1 MTRRDPHEGLAF
13 VGFADSLRD
22 TFQMILRYVHRRLA
36 QEGYDDVRPAHLAI
50 FQHVRPEGSRIG
62 ELAERCQLTNQ
73 SVGSL
78 VDHLADRGY
87 VERRAD
93 PTNRRATLVCLT
105 DRGWA
110 EMSACAHILAEL
122 EAKLNAAVGT
132 SRLSTLRQHV
142 ADLQRV
148 LEELA

>member
-1 MTRRDPHEGLAF
+1 M
-13 VGFADSLRD
+13 GFADGLRD
-22 TFQMILRYVHRRLA
+22 TFQLIMQYVHRRLA

-50 FQHVRPEGSRIG
+50 FQHVQPEGSRIG

-110 EMSACAHILAEL
+110 EMGACADILAEL
-122 EAKLNAAVGT
+122 EEKLSGAVGAP
-132 SRLSTLRQHV
+132 RLSTLRRHV
-142 ADLQRV
+142 AHLQQV
-148 LEELA
+148 LQELD

>member
-1 MTRRDPHEGLAF
+1 LVF

-22 TFQMILRYVHRRLA
+22 TFQMILQYVHRRLA

-62 ELAERCQLTNQ
+62 QLAERCQLTNQ

-78 VDHLADRGY
+78 VDQLADRGY

-105 DRGWA
+105 DRG
-110 EMSACAHILAEL
+110 
-122 EAKLNAAVGT
+122 
-132 SRLSTLRQHV
+132 
-142 ADLQRV
+142 
-148 LEELA
+148 